1 MTTGS
6 DPRLV
11 LDQYRQRGV
20 LSGGDMG
27 MVFSVFNDD
36 NNDNINYLLV
46 KK

>member
-20 LSGGDMG
+20 LGGDMG
-27 MVFSVFNDD
+27 MVFSVLNDD